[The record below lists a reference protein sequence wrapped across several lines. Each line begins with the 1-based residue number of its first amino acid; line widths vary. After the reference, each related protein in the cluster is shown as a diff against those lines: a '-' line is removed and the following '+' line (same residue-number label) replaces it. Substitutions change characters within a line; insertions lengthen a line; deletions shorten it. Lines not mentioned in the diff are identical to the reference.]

1 MNVRSLLLVLFS
13 IIFFTNVIAK
23 SDANINI
30 ALNYIKNNFKAIGLE
45 ELDIK
50 DLKLKDIYFDDF
62 SSIHRIW
69 FQQYYNYLPLKNGFV
84 GVHIKDGQVV
94 QVTNNGK
101 ANLKLQSDNIILAID
116 DKTAILSAISKVL
129 PKAELGNLK

>member
-13 IIFFTNVIAK
+13 IIFFTNVIAT

-50 DLKLKDIYFDDF
+50 DLKLKDIYFDDY